1 MNTFDD
7 NRFQNGEPEYKPED
21 NFSDVPEINEAPE
34 VKPAYTQWETSSY
47 IREYSAGSEDT
58 EPVQEIYEPVYT
70 ESSDTFTIDAEEP
83 APEYNGTLINETVKK
98 KGFKKYVAVIV
109 AASVVNVAVLGGMF
123 FVGYKLGTKKLDLPP
138 QVQDAAQS
146 KENVLGILSEDS
158 KDENTSGAKKTVVQ
172 GEELSTVEISK
183 KVGPAVVG
191 ITSKVESAASFFGGA
206 AYSEGTGS
214 GIIITGDGYIVT
226 NHHVI
231 EGATAVSVTLNTG
244 SEYEAKVIGTDSRTD
259 LAVLKIS
266 PNEQLTVAELG
277 DSSVVEVGER
287 AIAIGNPLGMEFFG
301 STTQGIISAKNRTI
315 TVDNKTMSVLQ
326 TDAAINEGNS
336 GGALVNAYGKV
347 IGINA
352 VKISSSTVEGMGF
365 AIPIS
370 EAKPILTDLIEH
382 GYVKGRPVIGIS
394 SRDVTEYM
402 AQRQNWPMGVQVME
416 VMIGTGAEIAGLRQ
430 GDIITKADGKEIRT
444 VDELNKIKNG
454 HKPGESLQLEVY
466 KYETGLKTNVS
477 VRLGEERPE

>member
-1 MNTFDD
+1 MNTFDE
-7 NRFQNGEPEYKPED
+7 NRFQNDELENKPE
-21 NFSDVPEINEAPE
+21 NSFSDTPETNEVPEAQNE
-34 VKPAYTQWETSSY
+34 YNGWEASPY
-47 IREYSAGSEDT
+47 IREYSAGSEIA

-70 ESSDTFTIDAEEP
+70 ESSDTFTIETDEP
-83 APEYNGTLINETVKK
+83 APEHNGALINETVKK
-98 KGFKKYVAVIV
+98 KGIKKYVAVIV
-109 AASVVNVAVLGGMF
+109 AASVVNLAVLGGMF
-123 FVGYKLGTKKLDLPP
+123 FVGYKLGTKELDMPSKFH
-138 QVQDAAQS
+138 DAEKS
-146 KENVLGILSEDS
+146 KENVLGILGEDS

-191 ITSKVESAASFFGGA
+191 ITSKIESAASFFGGP
-206 AYSEGTGS
+206 AYAEGTGS

-244 SEYEAKVIGTDSRTD
+244 SEYEAKVIGADSRTD

-287 AIAIGNPLGMEFFG
+287 AVAIGNPLGMEFFG

-370 EAKPILTDLIEH
+370 EAKPILTDLNQY

-430 GDIITKADGKEIRT
+430 GDIITKADGKEVRT